1 MKKLT
6 SSLPRTSAASLAAA
20 FLMAGCAGNPL
31 QQAGQGYINA
41 LTSNGEVQQV
51 SMPSLTLKVPN
62 DPGIQ
67 ERPRANYSTV
77 IVRDIGYD
85 SRSATIM
92 ANAMYNRILNE
103 SLTPNSFVVHAR
115 TDNGVAGSGVR
126 YGVGFTV
133 HESGSGY
140 SVVLKPSTRSTYQT
154 GLIGKFPV
162 PNFVDSDLRNYLT
175 SLQLVYRFEVD
186 SAYNSESVTSNF
198 LRRAKSL
205 TDKQGWAD
213 PVTGKI
219 YSTHFVSRLRGK
231 DLLYTVQVYPYR
243 NGSKAVINAIVPGVE
258 TSADTVDFGIL
269 IQEARTMLED
279 IAKS

>member
-1 MKKLT
+1 MKNPT
-6 SSLPRTSAASLAAA
+6 SCARYTKTAMLVATILV
-20 FLMAGCAGNPL
+20 AGCAGNPI
-31 QQAGQGYINA
+31 QQGVKSA
-41 LTSNGEVQQV
+41 LTSDSEAQSV
-51 SMPSLTLKVPN
+51 SMHSLTLKVPN

-67 ERPRANYSTV
+67 QRPVANYSTV

-92 ANAMYNRILNE
+92 ADAMYRRVLNE
-103 SLTPNSFVVHAR
+103 SLTPNSFVVHVR

-126 YGVGFTV
+126 YSVGFNIE
-133 HESGSGY
+133 ESGAGY
-140 SVVLKPSTRSTYQT
+140 SVVLKPETRSTYQQ

-162 PNFVDSDLRNYLT
+162 PTFFDSDLRTYLT

-186 SAYNSESVTSNF
+186 SPYNSESVTANF
-198 LRRAKSL
+198 MRRAKPR
-205 TDKQGWAD
+205 TDRQGWAD

-219 YSTHFVSRLRGK
+219 YSTSFTSRLRGK

-243 NGSKAVINAIVPGVE
+243 NGSKAVINAIVQGVE
-258 TSADTVDFGIL
+258 TSPDTVDFGVL
-269 IQEARTMLED
+269 IKDARAMLED